1 MELRHLRY
9 FVAVAHEG
17 HVTRAAEKLRMQ
29 QPPLSQQ
36 IRALER
42 EVDAQ
47 LFQRH
52 PRGVALTDA
61 GRSFLSD
68 AEAILAEVEHAKIRA
83 RRTPRAARPA
93 ASPWASPPRPPS
105 IPWWRAPSA
114 SSARRDLT
122 SRSCSRRAA
131 RPTW

>member
-1 MELRHLRY
+1 MRYQYFLYIIRWGRGTPVPRLLLDHDRATGVARPQRTARMELRHLRY

-17 HVTRAAEKLRMQ
+17 HVTRAAEKLGIQ

-47 LFQRH
+47 LFVRH

-61 GRSFLSD
+61 GRSFLTD
-68 AEAILAEVEHAKIRA
+68 AEAILAEVEHAKIRT
-83 RRTPRAARPA
+83 RR
-93 ASPWASPPRPPS
+93 
-105 IPWWRAPSA
+105 
-114 SSARRDLT
+114 
-122 SRSCSRRAA
+122 
-131 RPTW
+131 